1 MPLTI
6 NQALKLA
13 CYINAMAEITKS
25 SGTKNAKSGASLPG
39 VDFDNLRVG
48 MCKFPLGGIDD
59 SPDRFC
65 GEPAVEGSPY
75 CAECAKKAY
84 SRPERRR

>member
-1 MPLTI
+1 
-6 NQALKLA
+6 
-13 CYINAMAEITKS
+13 MAETSKTSATKS
-25 SGTKNAKSGASLPG
+25 AKSGASLPG

-59 SPDRFC
+59 TPDRFC
-65 GEPAVEGSPY
+65 GEPAIEGSPY
-75 CAECAKKAY
+75 CTECAKKAY

>member
-1 MPLTI
+1 
-6 NQALKLA
+6 
-13 CYINAMAEITKS
+13 MAEISKTTGTKAAKS
-25 SGTKNAKSGASLPG
+25 SSMLPG

-59 SPDRFC
+59 APDRFC
-65 GEPAVEGSPY
+65 GEPAIEGGPY
-75 CAECAKKAY
+75 CPECAKKAY

>member
-1 MPLTI
+1 
-6 NQALKLA
+6 
-13 CYINAMAEITKS
+13 MAEITKS

-65 GEPAVEGSPY
+65 GEPAV
-75 CAECAKKAY
+75 
-84 SRPERRR
+84 